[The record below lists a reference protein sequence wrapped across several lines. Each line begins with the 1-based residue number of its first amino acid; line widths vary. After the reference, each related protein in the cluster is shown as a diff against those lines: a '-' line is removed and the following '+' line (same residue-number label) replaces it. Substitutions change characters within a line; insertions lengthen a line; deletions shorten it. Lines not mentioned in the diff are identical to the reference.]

1 MEFESYVVNS
11 GGNIQNFRLNNLPPW
26 LDASPMSGTVDPL
39 GRQKIT
45 FTVHQGLNIGS
56 YDEVIYM
63 LNDNDESEA
72 LPLTLTV
79 KGEEPDWQVNP
90 ADFNYSMTV
99 YGKLQIDHIF
109 SSDENDMLAV
119 FQGGTCVGV
128 TRNSYS
134 AGNDHWYALLTI
146 YGNEPSGSELEFRI
160 WDASTGKIYQASPSM
175 ELAFQ
180 SDAIAGT
187 SRQPVIFRGEELIFQ
202 EIDIK

>member
-99 YGKLQIDHIF
+99 RSEEHTSELQ
-109 SSDENDMLAV
+109 SLM
-119 FQGGTCVGV
+119 
-128 TRNSYS
+128 RNSYAVFCLKTKNKQNKQIS
-134 AGNDHWYALLTI
+134 
-146 YGNEPSGSELEFRI
+146 
-160 WDASTGKIYQASPSM
+160 STQ
-175 ELAFQ
+175 
-180 SDAIAGT
+180 T
-187 SRQPVIFRGEELIFQ
+187 
-202 EIDIK
+202 